1 MKSPFFLFIL
11 LTLNLTLFAQGQRV
25 ISSTADFKIKNAGI
39 TVDGSFTPVNATIQW
54 NEKNPSTS
62 KISGEVMA
70 QSVKTGIALRDRHL
84 REKSEFFNAPKFP
97 KLSMES
103 VRIEPDATGNFQA
116 TWDLSIKGLTLR
128 FKSVLH
134 REIKGTQTRLWT
146 DFKIDR
152 RQWKVGGNS
161 LTMGDIVSV
170 HLEALLANDTNGMNR

>member
-1 MKSPFFLFIL
+1 MKSLLLFFLLSTF
-11 LTLNLTLFAQGQRV
+11 TLTLFGQGQHV
-25 ISSTADFKIKNAGI
+25 ITCTADFKIKNAGI
-39 TVDGSFTPVNATIQW
+39 SVDGSFTPVKAAIQW
-54 NEKNPSTS
+54 NEKNPSAS

-84 REKSEFFNAPKFP
+84 REKSDFFNAPKFP

-103 VRIEPDATGNFQA
+103 VRIEPDATGNFQV
-116 TWDLSIKGLTLR
+116 TWDLTIKGLTLR

-134 REIKGTQTRLWT
+134 REMKGTQTRLWT

-161 LTMGDIVSV
+161 ITMSDLVSV
-170 HLEALLANDTNGMNR
+170 HLDALLTN

>member
-1 MKSPFFLFIL
+1 MKLPFVLFIL
-11 LTLNLTLFAQGQRV
+11 FTLNLTLFGQSQRV
-25 ISSTADFKIKNAGI
+25 ISCTAEFKIKNAGI
-39 TVDGSFTPVNATIQW
+39 TVDGSFNPVNATIQW
-54 NEKNPSTS
+54 NEKNPSAS

-84 REKSEFFNAPKFP
+84 REKSEFFNSPKFP

-103 VRIEPDATGNFQA
+103 VRIEPEQGGNFQV
-116 TWDLSIKGLTLR
+116 TWDLTIKGLTLR
-128 FKSVLH
+128 FKSLLH
-134 REIKGTQTRLWT
+134 RELKVGQTRLWT

-170 HLEALLANDTNGMNR
+170 HLEALFAN